1 MAKTLE
7 WRSATASDPGR
18 MRAENQ
24 DRAYADDE
32 LGIFLVVDG
41 LGGHAAGEKAAETAV
56 EVIRA
61 AMLGGMATRG
71 IKSGARSQP
80 PTIGSLKRPRGTK
93 PGAVWRAS

>member
-1 MAKTLE
+1 M
-7 WRSATASDPGR
+7 ASDSGR

-56 EVIRA
+56 ETIRA
-61 AMLGGMATRG
+61 EMANERAMRG
-71 IKSGARSQP
+71 SASGARSRP
-80 PTIGSLKRPRGTK
+80 PTIGSSKRRRRTK
-93 PGAVWRAS
+93 PGAAWRVF